1 MPFPWPAKR
10 DLNSLYP
17 MELEPIHGAPT
28 RFHDCS
34 RRRFVTRLAAGV
46 GGAWL
51 GSLSALEGKDP
62 EMAPEEVI
70 DIHQHTLYH
79 GRTDSALLAHQRA
92 MGITQTL
99 LLPAGSPQQIASTHH
114 GRSNG
119 LAARCGGNDTV
130 EAFAKAHPGE
140 FYFGANEVPD
150 LPGARREIETYL
162 KRGGCIIAEQKFS
175 VDCDG
180 AHIEWVAQL
189 AKDYGVPV
197 LLHFQVGEYNLG
209 FERFHRVLERFPS
222 VNFIGHAQTWW
233 ANVDEYHDGKSL
245 YPTGPVMPGG
255 LTHRLL
261 ADYPNMYGDLSAGS
275 GLNFFLRDE
284 DHARWFL
291 ERHQDKLLFG
301 SDCADA
307 IGRGPGCQ
315 GAQTLAQVRRLVED
329 REARRKIL
337 SGNAR
342 RLMPILGKA
351 PRSTSQ

>member
-1 MPFPWPAKR
+1 MVF
-10 DLNSLYP
+10 DP
-17 MELEPIHGAPT
+17 MHGVHP
-28 RFHDCS
+28 RGGCCS
-34 RRRFVTRLAAGV
+34 RRHFVTRVAAGV
-46 GGAWL
+46 GSAWF
-51 GSLSALEGKDP
+51 GSLGALGESGQP
-62 EMAPEEVI
+62 RHPEEVV

-79 GRTDSALLAHQRA
+79 GRTDAELLSHQRA
-92 MGITQTL
+92 MGITQTI
-99 LLPAGSPQQIASTHH
+99 LLPAGSPQQIPSTHN

-130 EAFAKAHPGE
+130 ETFAQAHRGE

-175 VDCDG
+175 VACDG

-189 AKDYGVPV
+189 AKEYGVPV

-209 FERFHRVLERFPS
+209 FERFHRVLERFPE

-233 ANVDEYHDGKSL
+233 ANVDEYHDGQSL
-245 YPTGPVMPGG
+245 YPTGSVMPGG

-261 ADYPNMYGDLSAGS
+261 SDYPNMYGDLSAGS
-275 GLNFFLRDE
+275 GLNFLLRDE
-284 DHARWFL
+284 DHSRWFL
-291 ERHQDKLLFG
+291 ERHQDKLLYG

-315 GAQTLAQVRRLVED
+315 GAQTLAQVRRLVD
-329 REARRKIL
+329 DPVARRKIL

-342 RLMPILGKA
+342 RLVPSLQKA
-351 PRSTSQ
+351 ASTKPQ